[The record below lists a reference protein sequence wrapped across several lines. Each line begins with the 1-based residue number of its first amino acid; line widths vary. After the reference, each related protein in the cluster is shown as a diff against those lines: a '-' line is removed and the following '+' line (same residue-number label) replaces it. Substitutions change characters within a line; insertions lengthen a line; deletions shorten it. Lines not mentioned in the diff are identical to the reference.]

1 MKVFLCSI
9 AFMLCA
15 VCNAQFV
22 LTPNG
27 FNTVVLE
34 RPNLSDD
41 ALIEAV
47 RSWISNEYQ
56 HNEAGYD
63 IYGERPNGLLWS
75 SEMHNAF
82 YYVNRGETQYHRI
95 KYECSFRFD
104 SGQMFLDFRVIEIY
118 TGRQATRLTPGSFF
132 NGQGALKDDY
142 RDAKPSLE
150 ASVNRL
156 LRSFSGFMGRY
167 K

>member
-1 MKVFLCSI
+1 MKVFLSSI
-9 AFMLCA
+9 AFLLSV
-15 VCNAQFV
+15 VCSAQFV
-22 LTPNG
+22 LEPRG

-47 RSWISNEYQ
+47 RSWIANEYQ
-56 HNEAGYD
+56 HNDAGYD
-63 IYGERPNGLLWS
+63 IFGEKQDRLRWS

-95 KYECSFRFD
+95 KYECAFRFD
-104 SGQMFLDFRVIEIY
+104 AERMFLDFRVIEIY
-118 TGRQATRLTPGSFF
+118 TGRQPTQLTPGSFF
-132 NGQGALKDDY
+132 DDQGVLKDDY
-142 RDAKPSLE
+142 LDAKPSLE

-156 LRSFSGFMGRY
+156 LRSFSGFMARY